1 MRTQHPHSAKPM
13 KTNHP
18 TRPPKSCLLAVGYC
32 QPGKPLVYE
41 YRPIGHFPTK
51 TAAKQRIEQ
60 LKQEAPDLLF
70 LILETNPSKQAAVYQ
85 KFAAA
90 LNA

>member
-1 MRTQHPHSAKPM
+1 M
-13 KTNHP
+13 KA
-18 TRPPKSCLLAVGYC
+18 R
-32 QPGKPLVYE
+32 QPGISGFYDKLLE
-41 YRPIGHFPTK
+41 RLNQDK
-51 TAAKQRIEQ
+51 
-60 LKQEAPDLLF
+60 APDLLF

>member
-1 MRTQHPHSAKPM
+1 MKSYPRTAKPI
-13 KTNHP
+13 KPYHSP
-18 TRPPKSCLLAVGYC
+18 KPPKSCLLAVGYC
-32 QPGKPLVYE
+32 QPGKLLVYE

-51 TAAKQRIEQ
+51 TAAKQRIEE

>member
-1 MRTQHPHSAKPM
+1 MKSYPRTAKPI
-13 KTNHP
+13 KPYHSP
-18 TRPPKSCLLAVGYC
+18 KLPKSCLLAVGYC
-32 QPGKPLVYE
+32 QPGNPLVYE

-51 TAAKQRIEQ
+51 TAAKQRIEK

>member
-1 MRTQHPHSAKPM
+1 MKSYSRTAKPIKPYHSP
-13 KTNHP
+13 KT
-18 TRPPKSCLLAVGYC
+18 PKACLLAVGYC

-51 TAAKQRIEQ
+51 TAAKQRIEK

>member
-18 TRPPKSCLLAVGYC
+18 TNPPKSCLLAVGYC

-51 TAAKQRIEQ
+51 TAAKQRIEE
-60 LKQEAPDLLF
+60 LKQEAPIYCF
-70 LILETNPSKQAAVYQ
+70 
-85 KFAAA
+85 
-90 LNA
+90 

>member
-1 MRTQHPHSAKPM
+1 MKSYPRTTKPIKPDHSPK
-13 KTNHP
+13 
-18 TRPPKSCLLAVGYC
+18 PPKSGLLAVGYC

-51 TAAKQRIEQ
+51 TAAKQRIEE

-90 LNA
+90 LKA

>member
-1 MRTQHPHSAKPM
+1 MKSYSRTAKPI
-13 KTNHP
+13 KPYHSP
-18 TRPPKSCLLAVGYC
+18 KPPKSCLLAVGYC

-51 TAAKQRIEQ
+51 TAAKQRIEK

>member
-1 MRTQHPHSAKPM
+1 MKSYPRTAKPI
-13 KTNHP
+13 KPYHSP
-18 TRPPKSCLLAVGYC
+18 KPPKSYLLAVGYC
-32 QPGKPLVYE
+32 RPDNPLVYE

-51 TAAKQRIEQ
+51 TAAKQRIEE

>member
-1 MRTQHPHSAKPM
+1 MKSYSRTAKPI
-13 KTNHP
+13 KPYHSPKPP
-18 TRPPKSCLLAVGYC
+18 TSCLLAVGYC
-32 QPGKPLVYE
+32 QPGNPLVYE

-51 TAAKQRIEQ
+51 TAAKQRIEK